1 MYIKLFV
8 VFHDTSFS
16 MCFIMGYCPRPC
28 WRYYIIYRIYT
39 MLSVQNRKAL
49 NSEIHLTPKVF
60 AKELWLYTNRQVFL
74 QGAFHSKK
82 YLFKPYH
89 FYITGN
95 RKRASRQR
103 CGREV
108 NGLDRGRQKL
118 PQGKVGREKTR
129 VEKGK
134 KQRKR
139 TLVFLKLQV
148 NFYSRL
154 QDKFTRSLL
163 ALKKIKCNKLMWFIF
178 QNCLK
183 AIRKMP

>member
-1 MYIKLFV
+1 MYIKLFI
-8 VFHDTSFS
+8 VFYDTSFS

-74 QGAFHSKK
+74 QGAFHRKK

-89 FYITGN
+89 FYKTGN

-103 CGREV
+103 CGREL
-108 NGLDRGRQKL
+108 NGLNRGRQKL
-118 PQGKVGREKTR
+118 ITRKSRKRENNSGKREKA
-129 VEKGK
+129 VL
-134 KQRKR
+134 RKTIPPLR
-139 TLVFLKLQV
+139 
-148 NFYSRL
+148 SR
-154 QDKFTRSLL
+154 R
-163 ALKKIKCNKLMWFIF
+163 I
-178 QNCLK
+178 
-183 AIRKMP
+183 